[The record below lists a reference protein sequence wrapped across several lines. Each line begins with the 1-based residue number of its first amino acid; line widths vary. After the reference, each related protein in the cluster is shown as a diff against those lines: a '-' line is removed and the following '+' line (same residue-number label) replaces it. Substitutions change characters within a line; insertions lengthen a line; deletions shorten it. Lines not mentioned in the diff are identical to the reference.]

1 MAGSLTLGLGLKS
14 QPCLPSANHHKKNK
28 GNVKAEGNPS
38 AGDGVHPVNA
48 GEVHWPEVEVSRIH
62 NFPVP
67 EAFKHGPSNHS
78 HTSEVLFLYFE
89 LNKKNIE

>member
-1 MAGSLTLGLGLKS
+1 MTGDTKADWMSI
-14 QPCLPSANHHKKNK
+14 ANHHNKNK

-38 AGDGVHPVNA
+38 AGDGEHPVNA

-78 HTSEVLFLYFE
+78 HASENTVRQVVLEVSDTGAQSF
-89 LNKKNIE
+89 NA